1 MFINTTADVTLSIEI
16 VTSLLFIFYSEN
28 TILQWQNAVLF
39 QNEFLIKF
47 YLLEIISS
55 MIHVYRYVIVCMFQ
69 CFTSILESSIHFLK
83 FVDLWY
89 MTVFES
95 SKNVVSLLFSF
106 LVTTTWTFSITAKGY
121 TAVVIKEEKKYKLFT
136 CLIIARLNS
145 LICLEF
151 KRKSLNIIIS
161 CIDIFEWVS
170 LC

>member
-55 MIHVYRYVIVCMFQ
+55 MIHVYRHVHVIVCMFQ
-69 CFTSILESSIHFLK
+69 SFTSILESSIHFLK

-121 TAVVIKEEKKYKLFT
+121 TAVVIKEEKKYK
-136 CLIIARLNS
+136 
-145 LICLEF
+145 
-151 KRKSLNIIIS
+151 
-161 CIDIFEWVS
+161 
-170 LC
+170 